1 MIYGGRDVV
10 TPIATM
16 GQSVKHFSSARI
28 AAARFGLK
36 NEGIMDITERLEA
49 GFYGIGHLLADR
61 CFVVPNYQ
69 TGYLWTCGQ
78 IEGLLRDLS
87 KAIRQKDSEYFL
99 GTVVLTRNPQGPQ
112 VVIDGQRRLTTIS
125 ILICAIRNYFIETG
139 DRERAEGLHRQY
151 LARKELRGL
160 SETAHLTLTES
171 DNAFYET
178 HILSRQ
184 GSGTEDATHARL
196 ETALR
201 LCTRQVTEIARATNE
216 PTEVLLDWVAYL
228 HDQVKVIV
236 VEVGNESAAYAIVD
250 VLKGRRGNRR

>member
-1 MIYGGRDVV
+1 
-10 TPIATM
+10 
-16 GQSVKHFSSARI
+16 
-28 AAARFGLK
+28 
-36 NEGIMDITERLEA
+36 MDITERLEA

-125 ILICAIRNYFIETG
+125 ILICAIRNYFIGTG

-160 SETAHLTLTES
+160 SETARLTLTES